1 MVSLES
7 FFISATENR
16 DQKLASTYSGDYPF
30 VLSRKKNLGIL
41 LVRIVP
47 DSKGIPFRMNYDV
60 NEMWIPTFKD
70 GSTTELNLESNTL
83 FSVPSE
89 GNYQKPLTHGQQ
101 SLLAECL
108 DLMNKMTDFG
118 YILSNVAEVV
128 YFFGKPS
135 RFVDIDEKVQMTDPN
150 QPLRIFRH
158 HSRNFYKALD
168 AAIKAKRTNLGS
180 SAFLESYFNR
190 DPSATRNLISINT
203 SMADIGYNVVVSFE
217 NEAAPQGVFLTKED
231 LERSFDLNQI
241 DPVVSE
247 FQDEV
252 FLNARKIMKT
262 FLNES
267 LEEGRN
273 VIGATIF
280 EEIPPKEVEAKVEV
294 PKPATTAKPR
304 RAPF

>member
-7 FFISATENR
+7 FFSSATENR

-135 RFVDIDEKVQMTDPN
+135 RFVDVDEKVQMTDPN

-217 NEAAPQGVFLTKED
+217 NEAAPRVY
-231 LERSFDLNQI
+231 
-241 DPVVSE
+241 P
-247 FQDEV
+247 
-252 FLNARKIMKT
+252 
-262 FLNES
+262 
-267 LEEGRN
+267 
-273 VIGATIF
+273 
-280 EEIPPKEVEAKVEV
+280 
-294 PKPATTAKPR
+294 
-304 RAPF
+304 